1 MKQRLDI
8 LLVEQGLAASREKA
22 KAMIMSGVVF
32 VNGQREDKAG
42 STFDE
47 KAAATIEIHGS
58 TLRYVSRG
66 GLKLEK
72 AVEQFGFSLKDK
84 VCMDVGASTGGFTDC
99 MLQNGAAKV
108 FSVDVGRGQLDWKLR
123 NDERV
128 VCMEKTNMRYVKP
141 EDIGGTRLGSL
152 GIPEFGTDFAMQMLI
167 DTKPK
172 YFSDLVR
179 IAGLSHGTDVWLGNA
194 QVLIQ
199 NGTAT
204 ISTAIC
210 TRDDIMI
217 YLIGKGVESGLA
229 FTIMESVRKGKG
241 LRDEWIQTMKDHDV
255 PDWYIWSCKLIKY
268 MFPKAHAAAYVMMAY
283 RIAWYKVFHPLAYY
297 AAFFSIRATS
307 FSYELMCMGKERL
320 EYYMA
325 EIRKKGD
332 EASKKE
338 QDTLKDM
345 RIVQEMYARGFDFVP
360 IDLYKAKAHRFQ
372 IIGDKLMPALDTIEG
387 LGDKAAE
394 AVVDAAAKGKF
405 LSKDDFRDRTKVSK
419 TVIDLMDDLDL
430 FGDIP
435 QSNQMSLFDFT
446 G

>member
-1 MKQRLDI
+1 
-8 LLVEQGLAASREKA
+8 
-22 KAMIMSGVVF
+22 MSLF
-32 VNGQREDKAG
+32 
-42 STFDE
+42 
-47 KAAATIEIHGS
+47 
-58 TLRYVSRG
+58 
-66 GLKLEK
+66 
-72 AVEQFGFSLKDK
+72 
-84 VCMDVGASTGGFTDC
+84 ASTKA
-99 MLQNGAAKV
+99 LKI
-108 FSVDVGRGQLDWKLR
+108 
-123 NDERV
+123 E
-128 VCMEKTNMRYVKP
+128 P
-141 EDIGGTRLGSL
+141 EDIGGCKLGCL

-172 YFSDLVR
+172 YFSDLIR

-199 NGTAT
+199 EGKAT

-241 LRDEWIQTMKDHDV
+241 LRDEWITTMKEHEV

-283 RIAWYKVFHPLAYY
+283 RIAWYKVFQPLAYY
-297 AAFFSIRATS
+297 AAYFSIRATA

-332 EASKKE
+332 AASKKE

-345 RIVQEMYARGFDFVP
+345 RIVQEMYARGFEFVP
-360 IDLYKAKAHRFQ
+360 IDLYTAKAQRFQ
-372 IIGDKLMPALDTIEG
+372 IVDGKLMPSLATIDG
-387 LGDKAAE
+387 LGDKAAD
-394 AVVDAAAKGKF
+394 AVVDAAKQGRF

-419 TVIDLMDDLDL
+419 TVIDLMDELKL